1 MKCTR
6 GAQFYKRLDKVM
18 SENIVAEFTYNIEY
32 KKMVDVDLTTGRLK
46 TVIRKEF
53 EA

>member
-6 GAQFYKRLDKVM
+6 GVQFYKRLDNVM
-18 SENIVAEFTYNIEY
+18 NENTVAECTYNIEY
-32 KKMVDVDLTTGRLK
+32 KQMVDVDLTTGCLK
-46 TVIRKEF
+46 TVIRKDF

>member
-6 GAQFYKRLDKVM
+6 GAQFYTRLDKVIN
-18 SENIVAEFTYNIEY
+18 ENIVAEFTNNVEY
-32 KKMVDVDLTTGRLK
+32 KQMVDIDLNTGCLK
-46 TVIRKEF
+46 TVIRKEL